1 MTTLHSFHSFISMR
15 DRSRQMSAPSAS
27 SSPCASRLA
36 RASFRVEYTVASKA
50 LAARESREE
59 TSREEEDADA
69 ACVLRLDVVDDVRGR
84 ATVECELGLEGARKL
99 DDALREASAR
109 VEALARVSGEDARA

>member
-1 MTTLHSFHSFISMR
+1 MTTRHSFHLTID
-15 DRSRQMSAPSAS
+15 DRSRQMSAPSSS

-36 RASFRVEYTVASKA
+36 RASFRVEYTAASKA

-109 VEALARVSGEDARA
+109 VEALARVSGDDARA

>member
-1 MTTLHSFHSFISMR
+1 
-15 DRSRQMSAPSAS
+15 MSPPSAS
-27 SSPCASRLA
+27 SSACASRLA
-36 RASFRVEYTVASKA
+36 RASFRVEYTAASKA

>member
-1 MTTLHSFHSFISMR
+1 MTTL
-15 DRSRQMSAPSAS
+15 RSIHPFNARSIAADVG
-27 SSPCASRLA
+27 AVGVVLAVRLA
-36 RASFRVEYTVASKA
+36 PGARVVSRRVHGGVQGARG
-50 LAARESREE
+50 ARESREE

>member
-1 MTTLHSFHSFISMR
+1 
-15 DRSRQMSAPSAS
+15 MSAPSAS

-36 RASFRVEYTVASKA
+36 RASFRVEDTVASKA